1 MKYLPDYFKDAVTAI
16 STQASPVYSHFGN
29 WSELLMD
36 LEEKKKSPTYQSLR
50 YPLIMLWSKYTESRD
65 EIQGKV
71 IVDSVFMYIICQ
83 SSISG
88 LLIEP
93 QKYTTQQRWDSI
105 FTTTINPIYESLL
118 LEMKS
123 GSNFQKDINKLV
135 HSRTDDYNLWVG
147 DKVNKLPD
155 NLDAIELNF
164 KNLTYNLKK

>member
-1 MKYLPDYFKDAVTAI
+1 MKYLPDYFKDVVTAI
-16 STQASPVYSHFGN
+16 STEANPVYSHFGN

-50 YPLIMLWSKYTESRD
+50 YPLVMLWSKYSERYG
-65 EIQGKV
+65 EISERA
-71 IVDSVFMYIICQ
+71 IADNVFMYIICQ

-105 FTTTINPIYESLL
+105 FTVTINPIYEALL
-118 LEMKS
+118 LRMKF
-123 GSNFQKDINKLV
+123 GAVFVKTINDIPHN
-135 HSRTDDYNLWVG
+135 RTNDYNLWVG
-147 DKVNKLPD
+147 DKINKLPD

-164 KNLTYNLKK
+164 KNLTYYLKK